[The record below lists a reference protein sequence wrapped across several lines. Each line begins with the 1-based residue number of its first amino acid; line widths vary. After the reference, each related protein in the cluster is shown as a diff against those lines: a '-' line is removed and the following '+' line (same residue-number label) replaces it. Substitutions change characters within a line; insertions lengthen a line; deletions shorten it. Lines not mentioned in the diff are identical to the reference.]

1 LWEIASNA
9 LVQMGVGLCK
19 NTFVSCQHEGKN
31 LFNIQNVVF
40 MQETMMIDEVWKET
54 LTVTLT

>member
-1 LWEIASNA
+1 
-9 LVQMGVGLCK
+9 
-19 NTFVSCQHEGKN
+19 

-54 LTVTLT
+54 LTVTLTWNLKFV